1 MPPAAPDEEVRL
13 KRRATIAAVVLAL
26 VLGGFSLDLTRPKAV
41 GAKASM
47 PDPGLTGA
55 PSQGSCYSCHNA
67 GLNDIFGS
75 FLLFGVPPTYT
86 PGQDYLLVAAIT
98 RATGASRWGFEATAL
113 RSGGQMAGSFG
124 DSSNAVGELTQ
135 LGIEYVSQTTL
146 EGFDGTFTDSLGA
159 GWIFRWTAPP
169 QGSGTVTFYAAGA
182 ACNNDNAATG
192 DYTYTTTGSSI
203 EGAATAVEAT
213 TWGKIKQIYR

>member
-1 MPPAAPDEEVRL
+1 M
-13 KRRATIAAVVLAL
+13 KRRATIAVLVLAL
-26 VLGGFSLDLTRPKAV
+26 AMGGFSLDLTRPMSV

-55 PSQGSCYSCHNA
+55 PSQGTCFNCHNV
-67 GLNDIFGS
+67 GLNDLSGGI
-75 FLLFGVPPTYT
+75 LLLGVPATYT
-86 PGQDYLLVAAIT
+86 PGQDYLVVAAISQ
-98 RATGASRWGFEATAL
+98 ATSTRWGFEATAL

-124 DSSNAVGELTQ
+124 DSSNAVGEQTQ

-146 EGFDGTFTDSLGA
+146 EGFDGTYTDSLGA
-159 GWIFRWTAPP
+159 GWAFRWTAPP

-192 DYTYTTTGSSI
+192 DYTYTTTATSM
-203 EGAATAVEAT
+203 EGVATDVKST
-213 TWGKIKQIYR
+213 TWGKMKQLYR